1 MQSKLLGLSPDPLSH
16 VRLKDI
22 PMYNG
27 GGGPAFP
34 QNSLVQQGTYDNSGG
49 TKQDGKPV
57 NVVRR
62 GQRATLNGKP
72 VVADGNG
79 NWLDASDSSKPMSE
93 RSKAGSYESGNRS
106 EPKTGPTPQ
115 APKRPGVGA
124 ASLSIPPSA
133 AQPGKGP
140 KGNEVGS
147 DSDPD
152 EPGLQGPGDPK
163 GPPGARVNENGLRQY
178 GKTLGGLNEFTKA
191 MTGYE
196 IADVKTA
203 FKSEDLPG
211 AYETGSNTISTGET
225 PYALPQGSTPSNVG
239 GKYSMDGVDTSI
251 RDTPYEVVP
260 ASVPGTI
267 GKNTA
272 DPQSGASD
280 KPDIAEEVRT
290 IRMNR
295 NAGRGSRRD
304 PRNRGEDPDMF
315 SAPEPSDASLV
326 SPMYKNSK
334 RNEIR
339 STFLDFEGPSTR
351 AAMAANAKAGFGK
364 DSNANPRFNYGG
376 ELVNAKVGMEW
387 KAKNAAMMGE
397 DPSPYLD
404 VPTTPDVQP
413 DTPAASELAPT
424 PASAVKPGSITPQE
438 NIGGSLEVT
447 APITK
452 PSPEKFKETQDFLT
466 SRIDWLNRKK

>member
-1 MQSKLLGLSPDPLSH
+1 MMSGQDPTE
-16 VRLKDI
+16 R
-22 PMYNG
+22 N
-27 GGGPAFP
+27 
-34 QNSLVQQGTYDNSGG
+34 
-49 TKQDGKPV
+49 DGK
-57 NVVRR
+57 
-62 GQRATLNGKP
+62 GK
-72 VVADGNG
+72 A
-79 NWLDASDSSKPMSE
+79 A
-93 RSKAGSYESGNRS
+93 
-106 EPKTGPTPQ
+106 
-115 APKRPGVGA
+115 APKAAPEETETTTETEDTKPPKKRDGKGA

-133 AQPGKGP
+133 AQPGTGP

-147 DSDPD
+147 DHDPE

-163 GPPGARVNENGLRQY
+163 GPPGARVNENGLLQY

-196 IADVKTA
+196 LADVKTA

-225 PYALPQGSTPSNVG
+225 PYNLPQGATPSNVG

-251 RDTPYEVVP
+251 KDTPYEVVP
-260 ASVPGTI
+260 ASVPGTV
-267 GKNTA
+267 GKNTG
-272 DPQSGASD
+272 DPQSGVSD

-290 IRMNR
+290 IRMQR

-326 SPMYKNSK
+326 SPMYKNSR

-376 ELVNAKVGMEW
+376 ELVNAKAGMEW

-404 VPTTPDVQP
+404 VPTTPDTQP

-424 PASAVKPGSITPQE
+424 PASALKPGTITPQE
-438 NIGGSLEVT
+438 NTGGSLEVT

-466 SRIDWLNRKK
+466 SKIDWLNRKN

>member
-1 MQSKLLGLSPDPLSH
+1 MPGGDDPNKS
-16 VRLKDI
+16 
-22 PMYNG
+22 
-27 GGGPAFP
+27 
-34 QNSLVQQGTYDNSGG
+34 
-49 TKQDGKPV
+49 
-57 NVVRR
+57 
-62 GQRATLNGKP
+62 
-72 VVADGNG
+72 
-79 NWLDASDSSKPMSE
+79 
-93 RSKAGSYESGNRS
+93 
-106 EPKTGPTPQ
+106 
-115 APKRPGVGA
+115 A
-124 ASLSIPPSA
+124 ASPIA
-133 AQPGKGP
+133 GKGP

-147 DSDPD
+147 DHDPD
-152 EPGLQGPGDPK
+152 EPGMQGPGDPK

-196 IADVKTA
+196 LADAKTA

-225 PYALPQGSTPSNVG
+225 PYNLPKGATPSNIG
-239 GKYSMDGVDTSI
+239 GKYTMDGVDTSI
-251 RDTPYEVVP
+251 KDTPYEVVP
-260 ASVPGTI
+260 ASVPGTV
-267 GKNTA
+267 GKNTS
-272 DPQSGASD
+272 DPQSGVSD

-304 PRNRGEDPDMF
+304 PRNRGEDSDMF

-326 SPMYKNSK
+326 SPMYANKK

-339 STFLDFEGPSTR
+339 STFLDFEGPSTK

-364 DSNANPRFNYGG
+364 DSNADPRFNFGG
-376 ELVNAKVGMEW
+376 KLVNAKAGMEW

-404 VPTTPDVQP
+404 VPTTPDTQP
-413 DTPAASELAPT
+413 DTPAASELSPT
-424 PASAVKPGSITPQE
+424 QASTVKPGTITPQE
-438 NIGGSLEVT
+438 NTGGSIEVT

-466 SRIDWLNRKK
+466 SRIDWLNRKN